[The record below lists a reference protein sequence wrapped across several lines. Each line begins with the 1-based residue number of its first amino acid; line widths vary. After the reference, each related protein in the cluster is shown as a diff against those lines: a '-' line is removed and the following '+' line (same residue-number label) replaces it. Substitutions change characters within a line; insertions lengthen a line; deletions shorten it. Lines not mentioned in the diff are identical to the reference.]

1 LLGYNFGA
9 VFCPDANL
17 FCTISLTEF
26 SVLEDRPAMKH
37 ILYVL
42 PYMNL
47 GGTEKQAFSLM
58 NNLQQQYHISL
69 LAPDGLGAKPFREAG
84 FLYAEFPRLEQ
95 NFLAGIR
102 QFYRSLLAIQRQKS
116 IDVIHVHGAHELILL
131 VKLFLP
137 KVPVI
142 FTVHG
147 YHGRQSPVGYR
158 LAAVF
163 CNLFAHQVITVSQSE
178 LQLLAAHYLN
188 VKKTTL
194 VYNGVVENKPDI
206 ARIAQLAEQF
216 ALNSTTQ
223 MIIGTAARLSEA
235 KGLRYLILAVA
246 QLIDRHPEIR
256 LVIAGEGELEAELRQ
271 LVLDLNVSRHVV
283 FAGYVADLQ
292 NLLYLM
298 QIFVLPSI
306 QEPFGLVCAEAMS
319 LGKPIIGT
327 NVGGIPE
334 QVVHGVTGFIVPPA
348 DPMAL
353 ADNIDRLLSNP
364 ALLASCGQSGY
375 ERYQEK
381 FALAGMLRDTVDV
394 YEKVL
399 LE

>member
-1 LLGYNFGA
+1 
-9 VFCPDANL
+9 
-17 FCTISLTEF
+17 
-26 SVLEDRPAMKH
+26 MKH

-58 NNLQQQYHISL
+58 DNLQQQYHISL
-69 LAPDGLGAKPFREAG
+69 LAPDGLGAKPFRDAG
-84 FLYAEFPRLEQ
+84 FPYAEFPRLEQ
-95 NFLAGIR
+95 NLLGGLI
-102 QFYRSLLAIQRQKS
+102 QFRRSLLTIHRQKS

-137 KVPVI
+137 GIPVV

-147 YHGRQSPVGYR
+147 YHGRQSAVSYR

-163 CNLFAHQVITVSQSE
+163 CNWLASQVIAVSQSE
-178 LQLLAAHYLN
+178 LDLLGEHHLQVN
-188 VKKTTL
+188 KTTL
-194 VYNGVVENKPDI
+194 IYNGVAETQPDVT
-206 ARIAQLAEQF
+206 RLAQLTEQF
-216 ALNSTTQ
+216 ALNSVNQIT
-223 MIIGTAARLSEA
+223 IGTAARLSEA

-246 QLIDRHPEIR
+246 QLIDRHPELKLI
-256 LVIAGEGELEAELRQ
+256 VAGEGELGTELRQ
-271 LVLDLNVSRHVV
+271 MVLDLGLSKHVV

-298 QIFVLPSI
+298 QIFVLPSL

-319 LGKPIIGT
+319 LGKPIVGT

-334 QVVHGVTGFIVPPA
+334 QVVHALTGFIVPPG
-348 DPMAL
+348 DPAAL
-353 ADNIDRLLSNP
+353 ADSIDRLLIDP
-364 ALLASCGQSGY
+364 ALLAAYGQNGY
-375 ERYQEK
+375 KRYQEK
-381 FALAGMLRDTVDV
+381 FALAGMLRNTVDI

>member
-1 LLGYNFGA
+1 
-9 VFCPDANL
+9 
-17 FCTISLTEF
+17 
-26 SVLEDRPAMKH
+26 MKH
-37 ILYVL
+37 ILYIL

-58 NNLQQQYHISL
+58 NNLRQRYHISL

-84 FLYAEFPRLEQ
+84 FAYYEFSRLEQ
-95 NFLAGIR
+95 NLLGGLWQFR
-102 QFYRSLLAIQRQKS
+102 QSLLAIQGQRS

-137 KVPVI
+137 SIPVI

-147 YHGRQSPVGYR
+147 YHGRQSAVSYR

-163 CNLFAHQVITVSQSE
+163 SNWFANQVIAVSQSE
-178 LQLLAAHYLN
+178 LELLGEHHLKVN
-188 VKKTTL
+188 KTTL
-194 VYNGVVENKPDI
+194 IYNGVAETQPDMI
-206 ARIAQLAEQF
+206 RIAQLTEQF
-216 ALNSTTQ
+216 ALNSAQQIT
-223 MIIGTAARLSEA
+223 IGTAARLSEA

-246 QLIDRHPEIR
+246 QLIDRHPEIK
-256 LVIAGEGELEAELRQ
+256 LIIAGEGELENELRQ
-271 LVLDLNVSRHVV
+271 LVLELGLAKHVV
-283 FAGYVADLQ
+283 FAGYVTDLQ
-292 NLLYLM
+292 SLLYLM
-298 QIFVLPSI
+298 QIFILPSL

-319 LGKPIIGT
+319 LGKPIVGT

-334 QVVHGVTGFIVPPA
+334 QVVHGLTGFIVPPG
-348 DPMAL
+348 DPAAL
-353 ADNIDRLLSNP
+353 ANSIDRLLIDP
-364 ALLASCGQSGY
+364 HLLAAYGQKGY

-381 FALAGMLRDTVDV
+381 FALAGMLRDTVDI

>member
-1 LLGYNFGA
+1 M
-9 VFCPDANL
+9 PSDA
-17 FCTISLTEF
+17 TILSVQLIITEF
-26 SVLEDRPAMKH
+26 SVLEDRLAMKH

-58 NNLQQQYHISL
+58 SNLQQQYHISL

-84 FLYAEFPRLEQ
+84 FAYSEFPRLEL
-95 NFLAGIR
+95 NLLAGLK
-102 QFYRSLLAIQRQKS
+102 QFHQSLLTIHRQKS
-116 IDVIHVHGAHELILL
+116 IDAIHVHGAHELILL

-137 KVPVI
+137 GVPVI

-147 YHGRQSPVGYR
+147 YHGRQSPVSYR

-163 CNLFAHQVITVSQSE
+163 CNWFANQVIVVSQSE
-178 LQLLAAHYLN
+178 LELLGEHHLKVN
-188 VKKTTL
+188 KTTL
-194 VYNGVVENKPDI
+194 IYNGVAETLPDLG
-206 ARIAQLAEQF
+206 RIAQLTKHF
-216 ALNSTTQ
+216 ALNYKTPIT
-223 MIIGTAARLSEA
+223 IGTAARLTEA

-256 LVIAGEGELEAELRQ
+256 LIIAGEGELENELRQ
-271 LVLDLNVSRHVV
+271 LVLDLGISKHVV
-283 FAGYVADLQ
+283 FAGYVTDLQ
-292 NLLYLM
+292 NLLCLM

-319 LGKPIIGT
+319 LGKPIVGT

-334 QVVHGVTGFIVPPA
+334 QVVHGLTGFIVPPA
-348 DPMAL
+348 NPDAL
-353 ADNIDRLLSNP
+353 ADSIDRLLSDP
-364 ALLASCGQSGY
+364 TLLATCGYNGY

-381 FALAGMLRDTVDV
+381 FALAGMLRDTVDI

>member
-1 LLGYNFGA
+1 MQ
-9 VFCPDANL
+9 
-17 FCTISLTEF
+17 ISSVQLSPTEF
-26 SVLEDRPAMKH
+26 SVLEDRLTMKH

-69 LAPDGLGAKPFREAG
+69 LAPDGLGAKPFRDQG
-84 FLYAEFPRLEQ
+84 FPYLEFPRLEQ
-95 NFLAGIR
+95 NLFGGLT
-102 QFYRSLLAIQRQKS
+102 QFRRSLLAIHHQKP

-137 KVPVI
+137 RVPVV

-147 YHGRQSPVGYR
+147 YHGRQSPISYR
-158 LAAVF
+158 LAAFF
-163 CNLFAHQVITVSQSE
+163 CNWFANQVIAVSQSE
-178 LQLLAAHYLN
+178 LELLGAHHLK
-188 VKKTTL
+188 VHKTTL
-194 VYNGVVENKPDI
+194 IYNGVVETKPNMS
-206 ARIAQLAEQF
+206 RIAELTEQF
-216 ALNSTTQ
+216 FLNSTTQ
-223 MIIGTAARLSEA
+223 ITIGTAARLSEA

-246 QLIDRHPEIR
+246 QLIDRHPEIK
-256 LVIAGEGELEAELRQ
+256 LIIAGEGELESELHQ
-271 LVLDLNVSRHVV
+271 MVIDLGISKHVV
-283 FAGYVADLQ
+283 FAGYVADLH
-292 NLLYLM
+292 NLLFLM
-298 QIFVLPSI
+298 KIFVLPSL

-319 LGKPIIGT
+319 LRKPIVGT

-334 QVVHGVTGFIVPPA
+334 QVVHGMTGFIVPPGDPNALAESIDQLLA
-348 DPMAL
+348 DPV
-353 ADNIDRLLSNP
+353 
-364 ALLASCGQSGY
+364 LLATCGQKGY

-381 FALAGMLRDTVDV
+381 FALAGMLQDTVDI

>member
-1 LLGYNFGA
+1 MQIFSVQLS
-9 VFCPDANL
+9 P
-17 FCTISLTEF
+17 TEF

-84 FLYAEFPRLEQ
+84 FPYAEFPRLEQ
-95 NFLAGIR
+95 NFLIGIR
-102 QFYRSLLAIQRQKS
+102 QFRRSLLALHRQRS

-137 KVPVI
+137 RVPVV

-158 LAAVF
+158 LAATF
-163 CNLFAHQVITVSQSE
+163 CNWFANQVIAVSQSE
-178 LQLLAAHYLN
+178 LKLLATHHLKVN
-188 VKKTTL
+188 KTTL
-194 VYNGVVENKPDI
+194 IYNGVVENKPDVN
-206 ARIAQLAEQF
+206 RIAQLTEQF
-216 ALNSTTQ
+216 GLNSTTQ
-223 MIIGTAARLSEA
+223 ITIGTAARLSEA

-256 LVIAGEGELEAELRQ
+256 LIIAGEGELEAELHQ
-271 LVLDLNVSRHVV
+271 LVLDLKVSQYVV

-292 NLLYLM
+292 NLLSLM
-298 QIFVLPSI
+298 QVFVLPSI

-319 LGKPIIGT
+319 LGKPVIGT
-327 NVGGIPE
+327 DVGGIPE
-334 QVVHGVTGFIVPPA
+334 QIVHGVNGFIVPPA
-348 DPMAL
+348 DPQAL
-353 ADNIDRLLSNP
+353 ADSIDRLLSNP
-364 ALLASCGQSGY
+364 SLLASYGQKGY

-381 FALAGMLRDTVDV
+381 FALAGMLRDTVDI

>member
-1 LLGYNFGA
+1 
-9 VFCPDANL
+9 
-17 FCTISLTEF
+17 
-26 SVLEDRPAMKH
+26 MKH

-58 NNLQQQYHISL
+58 DNLQQQYHISL

-84 FLYAEFPRLEQ
+84 FFYAEFPRLEQ
-95 NFLAGIR
+95 NFLMGVR
-102 QFYRSLLAIQRQKS
+102 QFRRSLLAIYRQKS

-137 KVPVI
+137 RVPVI

-163 CNLFAHQVITVSQSE
+163 CNLFANQVITVSQSE
-178 LQLLAAHYLN
+178 LQLLATHHLK

-194 VYNGVVENKPDI
+194 IYNGVVENKLDVD
-206 ARIAQLAEQF
+206 RITQLTEQF
-216 ALNSTTQ
+216 ATQ
-223 MIIGTAARLSEA
+223 ITIGTAARLSEA

-246 QLIDRHPEIR
+246 QLIDQYPEIR
-256 LVIAGEGELEAELRQ
+256 LIIAGEGELEAELRQ
-271 LVLDLNVSRHVV
+271 LVVDLKVVEHVV
-283 FAGYVADLQ
+283 FAGYVADLH
-292 NLLYLM
+292 NLLSLM

-334 QVVHGVTGFIVPPA
+334 QVVHGVTGFIVPPG
-348 DPMAL
+348 DPTAL
-353 ADNIDRLLSNP
+353 ADSIDLLLSNP
-364 ALLASCGQSGY
+364 PLLAACGQKGY

-381 FALAGMLRDTVDV
+381 FALTGMLRDTVDI

>member
-1 LLGYNFGA
+1 
-9 VFCPDANL
+9 
-17 FCTISLTEF
+17 
-26 SVLEDRPAMKH
+26 
-37 ILYVL
+37 
-42 PYMNL
+42 MNL
-47 GGTEKQAFSLM
+47 GGTEKQTFSLM

-84 FLYAEFPRLEQ
+84 FPYAEFPRLEQ
-95 NFLAGIR
+95 GFLVGIR
-102 QFYRSLLAIQRQKS
+102 QFRRSLLAIHHQQL

-137 KVPVI
+137 RVPVI

-147 YHGRQSPVGYR
+147 YHGSQSSVGYR
-158 LAAVF
+158 LASIF
-163 CNLFAHQVITVSQSE
+163 CNWFANQVIAVSKSE
-178 LQLLAAHYLN
+178 LQLLETHHLQ
-188 VKKTTL
+188 VKKTNL
-194 VYNGVVENKPDI
+194 IYNGVVENKPDVI
-206 ARIAQLAEQF
+206 RIAQLAEQF

-223 MIIGTAARLSEA
+223 ITIGTAARLSEA

-246 QLIDRHPEIR
+246 QLVDRHPEIR

-271 LVLDLNVSRHVV
+271 LVLDLKLSQHVV

-292 NLLYLM
+292 NLLSLM

-334 QVVHGVTGFIVPPA
+334 QVVHEVTGFIVPPG

-353 ADNIDRLLSNP
+353 ADSIDQLISDP
-364 ALLASCGQSGY
+364 ALLATYGRKGY

-381 FALAGMLRDTVDV
+381 FALAGMLRDTVNV

>member
-1 LLGYNFGA
+1 
-9 VFCPDANL
+9 
-17 FCTISLTEF
+17 
-26 SVLEDRPAMKH
+26 MKH

-58 NNLQQQYHISL
+58 SSLQQQYDISL

-84 FLYAEFPRLEQ
+84 FHYAEFSRLEL
-95 NFLAGIR
+95 NFLVGIK
-102 QFYRSLLAIQRQKS
+102 QFRRSLLAIHRQRS

-137 KVPVI
+137 RVPVI

-147 YHGRQSPVGYR
+147 YHGRQSSVSYR

-163 CNLFAHQVITVSQSE
+163 GNCFAKQVIAVSQSE
-178 LQLLAAHYLN
+178 LQLLKTHRLQ
-188 VKKTTL
+188 VKKTNL
-194 VYNGVVENKPDI
+194 IYNGVAENKPDM
-206 ARIAQLAEQF
+206 ARIAQLVEQF
-216 ALNSTTQ
+216 SLNLATQ
-223 MIIGTAARLSEA
+223 ITIGTAARLSEA

-246 QLIDRHPEIR
+246 QLVDRHPNII
-256 LVIAGEGELEAELRQ
+256 LIIAGEGELEAELRQ
-271 LVLDLNVSRHVV
+271 LVLDLQISQNVV
-283 FAGYVADLQ
+283 FVGYIADLQ
-292 NLLYLM
+292 NLLHLM
-298 QIFVLPSI
+298 RIFILPSI

-319 LGKPIIGT
+319 LSKPIVGT

-334 QVVHGVTGFIVPPA
+334 QVVHGVTGFIVPPG
-348 DPMAL
+348 DPAAL
-353 ADNIDRLLSNP
+353 ADSIDQLLSQP
-364 ALLASCGQSGY
+364 SLLSSCGQRGY

-381 FALAGMLRDTVDV
+381 FALSGMLQDTINV

>member
-1 LLGYNFGA
+1 
-9 VFCPDANL
+9 
-17 FCTISLTEF
+17 
-26 SVLEDRPAMKH
+26 LEDRPAMKH

-84 FLYAEFPRLEQ
+84 FPYAEFPRLEQ
-95 NFLAGIR
+95 NFLVGIR
-102 QFYRSLLAIQRQKS
+102 QFRRSLLALHRQKP
-116 IDVIHVHGAHELILL
+116 IDLIHVHGAHELILL

-137 KVPVI
+137 RVPVI

-158 LAAVF
+158 LAAIF
-163 CNLFAHQVITVSQSE
+163 CNWFAKQVITVSQSE
-178 LQLLAAHYLN
+178 LQLLETHHLK
-188 VKKTTL
+188 VQKTTL
-194 VYNGVVENKPDI
+194 IYNGVVENKPDVT
-206 ARIAQLAEQF
+206 RMAQLTEQF

-223 MIIGTAARLSEA
+223 IIIGTAARLSEA

-246 QLIDRHPEIR
+246 QLIDRYPEIR

-271 LVLDLNVSRHVV
+271 LVLELKVSQHVV
-283 FAGYVADLQ
+283 FAGYVADLH
-292 NLLYLM
+292 NLLSLI

-334 QVVHGVTGFIVPPA
+334 QVVQGVTGLIVPPG
-348 DPMAL
+348 DPTAL
-353 ADNIDRLLSNP
+353 ADSIDRLLSNP
-364 ALLASCGQSGY
+364 LLLASYGQQGY

>member
-1 LLGYNFGA
+1 LGIILVQSSA
-9 VFCPDANL
+9 CMQ
-17 FCTISLTEF
+17 ISSVQLSPTEF
-26 SVLEDRPAMKH
+26 SVLEDRHAMKH

-84 FLYAEFPRLEQ
+84 FPYGEFPRLEQ
-95 NFLAGIR
+95 NFLVGIR
-102 QFYRSLLAIQRQKS
+102 QFRRSLLALHRQKS

-137 KVPVI
+137 RIPVI

-158 LAAVF
+158 LAAIF
-163 CNLFAHQVITVSQSE
+163 CNWFANQVIAVSQSE
-178 LQLLAAHYLN
+178 LQLLETHHLK

-194 VYNGVVENKPDI
+194 IYNGVVENKPDVD
-206 ARIAQLAEQF
+206 RIAQLTEQF
-216 ALNSTTQ
+216 DLNSTTQ
-223 MIIGTAARLSEA
+223 IIIGTAARLSEA

-256 LVIAGEGELEAELRQ
+256 LIIAGEGELETELRQ
-271 LVLDLNVSRHVV
+271 LVLDLKVSQHVV
-283 FAGYVADLQ
+283 FAGYVADLH
-292 NLLYLM
+292 NLLSLM

-334 QVVHGVTGFIVPPA
+334 QVVHGVNGFIVPPG
-348 DPMAL
+348 DPKAL
-353 ADNIDRLLSNP
+353 ADSIDRLLADP
-364 ALLASCGQSGY
+364 ALLAAYGQKGY

-381 FALAGMLRDTVDV
+381 FALAGMLRDTVDI

>member
-1 LLGYNFGA
+1 
-9 VFCPDANL
+9 
-17 FCTISLTEF
+17 
-26 SVLEDRPAMKH
+26 MKH
-37 ILYVL
+37 LLYVL

-69 LAPDGLGAKPFREAG
+69 LAPDGPGAEPFRQVG
-84 FLYAEFPRLEQ
+84 FPYAEFPRLEQ
-95 NFLAGIR
+95 NFLVGIS
-102 QFYRSLLAIQRQKS
+102 QFRRSLLAVHRQKP
-116 IDVIHVHGAHELILL
+116 IDIIHVHGAHELILL
-131 VKLFLP
+131 VRLFLP
-137 KVPVI
+137 RVPVI

-147 YHGRQSPVGYR
+147 YHGRQSHVGYR

-163 CNLFAHQVITVSQSE
+163 CNWFANWVIAVSQSE
-178 LQLLAAHYLN
+178 LQLLAAHHLK

-194 VYNGVVENKPDI
+194 IYNGVVENKPDI

-216 ALNSTTQ
+216 AINSTTH
-223 MIIGTAARLSEA
+223 ITIGTAARLSEA
-235 KGLRYLILAVA
+235 KGLRYLIMAVA
-246 QLIDRHPEIR
+246 QLIDRHPEIK
-256 LVIAGEGELEAELRQ
+256 LIIAGEGELEAELRQ
-271 LVLDLNVSRHVV
+271 LVLDLKVSQHVV

-298 QIFVLPSI
+298 KIFVLPSI

-319 LGKPIIGT
+319 LGKPIVGT

-334 QVVHGVTGFIVPPA
+334 QVVHGVTGFIVPPG

-353 ADNIDRLLSNP
+353 ANSIDRLLTNP
-364 ALLASCGQSGY
+364 SLLASCGQKGY

-381 FALAGMLRDTVDV
+381 FALAGMLHDTVDV
-394 YEKVL
+394 YKKVL